1 MNGFIYETQI
11 MQYSDFQLL
20 TFQIKSLKGFET
32 ISKKKY
38 GINEGNTSQLFWNN
52 AFPFRHETTW

>member
-38 GINEGNTSQLFWNN
+38 GINEGNASQLF
-52 AFPFRHETTW
+52 

>member
-11 MQYSDFQLL
+11 MQYFDFQLL
-20 TFQIKSLKGFET
+20 TFQIKSLKDFET

-38 GINEGNTSQLFWNN
+38 GINEDNASQLF
-52 AFPFRHETTW
+52 